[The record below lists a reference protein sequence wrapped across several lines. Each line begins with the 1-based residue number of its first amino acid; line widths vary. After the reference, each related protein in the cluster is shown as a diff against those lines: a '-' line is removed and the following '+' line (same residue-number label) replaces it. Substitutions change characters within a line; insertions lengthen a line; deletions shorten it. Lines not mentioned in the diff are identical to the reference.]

1 MSLSH
6 RKQPDHS
13 DRFDGEIGGIRF
25 MVVFGADGKVVRGK
39 RSEVPTP
46 AMPTKAPPVEP
57 KLTPW
62 QLLTAPLKLL
72 KAHVGI
78 DAVDDAT
85 YAYRRGKCEGTASTP
100 KCENYDFGVCGGEK
114 GCGCYL
120 AAKIRL
126 KGEKCPIEK
135 W

>member
-1 MSLSH
+1 MGLSH
-6 RKQPDHS
+6 RKQPDYS
-13 DRFDGEIGGIRF
+13 DRFDGEIGGVRF
-25 MVVFGADGKVVRGK
+25 MVVFGADGNVVRGE
-39 RSEVPTP
+39 RSEVPVH
-46 AMPTKAPPVEP
+46 ALPTKVAPEQP
-57 KLTPW
+57 KLTIW

-72 KAHVGI
+72 KAHAGI
-78 DAVDDAT
+78 DAVDDVT
-85 YAYRRGKCEGTASTP
+85 YAHRRKTCLS
-100 KCENYDFGVCGGEK
+100 CENYDFGVCGGEK